1 MNNILENIK
10 ALLTGMSVGV
20 IFALLRLP
28 IPAPQVFAGIS
39 GIIGIWLGYIIIKS
53 FWQLN

>member
-10 ALLTGMSVGV
+10 ALLTGISVGV
-20 IFALLRLP
+20 VFALLRLP

-39 GIIGIWLGYIIIKS
+39 GIIGIWLGYTIIKA
-53 FWQLN
+53 LN